1 MQHFSI
7 KFRLSLAFFL
17 FLFLVV
23 FLGVFSISCLND
35 FDGVADQIRNRWL
48 PNTRFLGDINNYTSD
63 FRAAEGTLL
72 LASAPTDITAGTQEM
87 DELDRNIAK
96 AQHAY
101 EKIYHN
107 DKETV
112 LYRRFSQ
119 DWIRYRTIVDHVL
132 GLMHANK
139 REDGI
144 ALYKTASRSAYN
156 AASDTLGE
164 LTGLNVEEDEQA
176 SDRAV
181 EAYRRVRFLTVIAM
195 LLGVLM
201 VTVGVLYIRR
211 AISNPILA
219 LAESMHRLT
228 DNDMDVSIHG
238 TEQRDEIGEM
248 ARAVVVFRDNM
259 VELALS
265 RQGLIQQA
273 SMLEEKLEH
282 ERNLMAAQR
291 NFITM
296 TSHEF
301 RTPLNII
308 DGHAQRLVKTKDALR
323 PDDIAERAGKIRGA
337 VKQMSDVIDN
347 LTNATLLFEG
357 QPELYFHPSNINLG
371 TLVHE
376 VCHQHREIVPSA
388 HIIENIS
395 ARPLE
400 MNGDPKLLRQVLANL
415 LSNAIK
421 YSHEGGVIE
430 ISADGDSRHIVVA
443 VQDHG
448 IGIPAKDID
457 GIFGR
462 YIRGSN
468 VSDISGTGIGLY
480 LARMVV
486 EMHGGAI
493 TVHSAEGKGSVF
505 TVRLPVTRL

>member
-1 MQHFSI
+1 
-7 KFRLSLAFFL
+7 
-17 FLFLVV
+17 
-23 FLGVFSISCLND
+23 
-35 FDGVADQIRNRWL
+35 
-48 PNTRFLGDINNYTSD
+48 
-63 FRAAEGTLL
+63 
-72 LASAPTDITAGTQEM
+72 
-87 DELDRNIAK
+87 
-96 AQHAY
+96 
-101 EKIYHN
+101 
-107 DKETV
+107 
-112 LYRRFSQ
+112 
-119 DWIRYRTIVDHVL
+119 
-132 GLMHANK
+132 
-139 REDGI
+139 
-144 ALYKTASRSAYN
+144 
-156 AASDTLGE
+156 
-164 LTGLNVEEDEQA
+164 
-176 SDRAV
+176 
-181 EAYRRVRFLTVIAM
+181 
-195 LLGVLM
+195 
-201 VTVGVLYIRR
+201 
-211 AISNPILA
+211 
-219 LAESMHRLT
+219 
-228 DNDMDVSIHG
+228 VSIHG